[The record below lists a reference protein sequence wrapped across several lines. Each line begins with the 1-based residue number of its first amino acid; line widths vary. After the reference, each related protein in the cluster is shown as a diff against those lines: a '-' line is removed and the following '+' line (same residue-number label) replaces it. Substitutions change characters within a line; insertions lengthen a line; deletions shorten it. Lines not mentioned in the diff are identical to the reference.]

1 MANAGGSKNATLNK
15 PGAAYAQK
23 GGNDLESLM
32 AKFNNSLAIQNLM
45 KEVKIWSKKREIRL
59 IWSAV

>member
-15 PGAAYAQK
+15 AGGAYAQK

-45 KEVKIWSKKREIRL
+45 NNNVN
-59 IWSAV
+59 

>member
-1 MANAGGSKNATLNK
+1 MANAGGSKNATMNK
-15 PGAAYAQK
+15 PGAAYAPK

-45 KEVKIWSKKREIRL
+45 NNNVN
-59 IWSAV
+59 